1 MNNQWKIYLLTIV
14 CFFTGTSEFVIVGVL
29 DEISK
34 SANITISQAGQ
45 LTAVF
50 AITSAIGTP
59 ISIFYLRALNQ
70 QKIIMLALLLII
82 IGSVLLSVAPNYSLM
97 ILSRIIMALGVG
109 LFNVQCFLVATKL
122 VSPEKRA
129 SAIGTVTIGFN
140 AALILGLPM
149 GRIITAMFG
158 WKAIFWIL
166 ALFCFASMA
175 LVYKFI
181 PAFEVEKPTPFKKQL
196 SAIKNTKIV
205 LSMGI
210 SLFWIL
216 GYATYY
222 TFITPY
228 LRQVSLLSEQ
238 LLSPTLLAFGIATLI
253 GNRLGGYLGDKFG
266 IPQVILICM
275 LLNTASILTLSMLK
289 GTPLLIIPT
298 LMTWALAAWAPG
310 PLLRYNVISL
320 SSEEPGVILS
330 LYNSLIQVG
339 VAAGAGLGGIVI
351 NHLPIIS
358 LSYTAAMLVFIS
370 SVITFFFIK
379 SKKYGIGQ

>member
-379 SKKYGIGQ
+379 SKKYETGQ

>member
-370 SVITFFFIK
+370 SVITFIFLK
-379 SKKYGIGQ
+379 SKTYGIGQ

>member
-320 SSEEPGVILS
+320 STEEPGVILS

>member
-45 LTAVF
+45 LIAVF

-82 IGSVLLSVAPNYSLM
+82 IGSVLLSIAPNYSLM

-289 GTPLLIIPT
+289 GTPLLIIPA

>member
-29 DEISK
+29 DEVSK
-34 SANITISQAGQ
+34 SANITISEAGQ
-45 LTAVF
+45 LTSVF

-70 QKIIMLALLLII
+70 RKIIILALLLIM
-82 IGSVLLSVAPNYSLM
+82 IGSVLLSIAPNYLVM
-97 ILSRIIMALGVG
+97 IISRVVMALGVG
-109 LFNVQCFLVATKL
+109 LFNVQSFLVATKL
-122 VSPEKRA
+122 VLPEKRA

-149 GRIITAMFG
+149 GRIITSLLG

-166 ALFCFASMA
+166 AIFCFASMA
-175 LVYKFI
+175 LVYRFI
-181 PAFEVEKPTPFKKQL
+181 PAFEVDKPTPFKKQL
-196 SAIKNTKIV
+196 SAIKNSKIV

-210 SLFWIL
+210 SFFWIL

-228 LRQVSLLSEQ
+228 LRQVSLLNEQ

-253 GNRLGGYLGDKFG
+253 GNKLGGYLGDKFG

-275 LLNTASILTLSMLK
+275 LLNAISILTLSIIK
-289 GTPLLIIPT
+289 EAPLLIIPT

-320 SSEEPGVILS
+320 TVEEPGVILS

-339 VAAGAGLGGIVI
+339 VAVGAGLGGVVI

-358 LSYTAAMLVFIS
+358 LSYTAATLVFIS
-370 SVITFFFIK
+370 ATITFFFINN
-379 SKKYGIGQ
+379 KKYGIAQ

>member
-29 DEISK
+29 DEVAK
-34 SANITISQAGQ
+34 SANITISEAGQ
-45 LTAVF
+45 LTSVF

-59 ISIFYLRALNQ
+59 IGIFYLRALNQ
-70 QKIIMLALLLII
+70 RKIIIFALLLII
-82 IGSVLLSVAPNYSLM
+82 VGSILLSIAPNYLLM
-97 ILSRIIMALGVG
+97 IISRIVMALGVG

-122 VSPEKRA
+122 VLPEKRA

-149 GRIITAMFG
+149 GRIITSLLG

-166 ALFCFASMA
+166 AIFCFASMA
-175 LVYKFI
+175 LVYRFI
-181 PAFEVEKPTPFKKQL
+181 PAFEVDKPTPFKKQL
-196 SAIKNTKIV
+196 RAIKNSKII

-210 SLFWIL
+210 SFFWIL

-228 LRQVSLLSEQ
+228 LRQVSLLNEQ

-253 GNRLGGYLGDKFG
+253 GNKLGGYLGDKFG

-275 LLNTASILTLSMLK
+275 LLNTISILTLSIIK
-289 GTPLLIIPT
+289 DAPFLIIPT

-320 SSEEPGVILS
+320 TTEEPGVILS

-358 LSYTAAMLVFIS
+358 LSYTAAMLVFMS
-370 SVITFFFIK
+370 AVTAFFFINN
-379 SKKYGIGQ
+379 KKYGIAQ